1 MDEAHLLAA
10 FRYVALNPVKA
21 RLVASPGDWPWS
33 SARAHLRG
41 EDDGLVRVQPL
52 LERVDQV
59 ADFFDDSPDPAL
71 VAALTKGQSV
81 GRPLMGDHA
90 LGELEKRLGRRLR
103 PRKRGR
109 PPSPKN
115 DAGQTQIG

>member
-21 RLVASPGDWPWS
+21 RLVGSPADWPWS

-41 EDDGLVRVQPL
+41 QDDGLVKVQPL
-52 LERVDQV
+52 LQR
-59 ADFFDDSPDPAL
+59 

-81 GRPLMGDHA
+81 GRPLMGDHEFGA
-90 LGELEKRLGRRLR
+90 LEKCLGRTLR

-109 PPSPKN
+109 APGPKN
-115 DAGQTQIG
+115 DAGQAPLV